1 MLTEQIAFSFLA
13 ESCLQ
18 HSRSRRADAVRI
30 TERKLVSASAG
41 VLMNREQRR
50 HASALRIH
58 AAQQVPRTLR
68 RDHHYVD
75 IFRRLDG
82 FEVDREAMREAEDF
96 PLPQVRLDCRLIEVS
111 LRLVGR
117 KNLDPVGTLGSFGGS
132 NDSHAVGARLLGGPA
147 RRIKSDD
154 YLVSTVTQVLCLRVS
169 LRAVTE
175 NSDGLIFQRGRIS
188 VVLIKHCC
196 HWENSFSNF

>member
-1 MLTEQIAFSFLA
+1 MHTLEVSNLWSVSGRDERLETFLHQRGQPAAQDGLLTEQIAFGFLA

-18 HSRSRRADAVRI
+18 HSRSRRADAVRV

-41 VLMNREQRR
+41 VLMNRKQRR

-82 FEVDREAMREAEDF
+82 FE
-96 PLPQVRLDCRLIEVS
+96 
-111 LRLVGR
+111 
-117 KNLDPVGTLGSFGGS
+117 
-132 NDSHAVGARLLGGPA
+132 
-147 RRIKSDD
+147 
-154 YLVSTVTQVLCLRVS
+154 
-169 LRAVTE
+169 
-175 NSDGLIFQRGRIS
+175 
-188 VVLIKHCC
+188 
-196 HWENSFSNF
+196 